1 SMERTRLTGE
11 EFVSALLSEE
21 QVAVVP
27 GSAFGECG
35 TYHVRCSYATGM
47 AELTEAVKRI
57 ERFVKKLDGVASASV
72 NFAAE
77 SLTVDYEKIGVK
89 EIEAAVVKAGY
100 AFADKNA
107 KPKMPHDKVMLIRL
121 ILSLVFAVPLLTISM
136 GHMVGMP
143 LPNAI
148 EPHHSP
154 MGFALVQLALTV
166 PVIAIGW
173 KFFWDGYRNLF
184 RLSPNMD
191 SLIALGSTAALVY
204 GFYAMYKIS
213 AGETEYAMHL
223 YFESCATILTLI
235 TLGKYLEARSK
246 GKTDESVK
254 KLMNLA
260 PKTAFVMRGDKELE
274 VALSQVKVGDIVV
287 SRSGESLAVD
297 GEVIEGSAVVD
308 ESMLTGESVP
318 IEKKVGDKVVG
329 ATINKN
335 GFIKYRSE
343 KVGEDTALSRII
355 KFVEEAQGTKA
366 PIARLA
372 DTISAYFVPAVLALA
387 VIACLGWLIAGES
400 SEFCITILISV
411 LVIACPCALGLAT
424 PTAIMVGTGKGAEN
438 GILIKGGEPLEQ
450 ACKITTVVFD
460 KTGTLTE
467 GKPSVTDIF
476 PHGIV
481 EEELIRLTASGEAAS
496 GHPLS
501 EAIVTCAEEKGI
513 TLSDTA
519 DFTNLDGRGIS
530 VTVDGKK
537 LLVGNIRL
545 MEESSVAVPEDYSQ
559 KAEHCADMGRTPM
572 YAAYDGVFI
581 GVIAAADTIKKGSLE
596 AIAEL
601 QKIGIKTIML
611 TGDNTRTARAVA
623 GELNID
629 SFIAEVLPEEKAE
642 HIKKLQQD
650 GEVVAMAGDG
660 INDAVALTQADVGIA
675 VGQGTDVAIE
685 CADIVLIKDDLRD
698 VSKAIRLSRATIRN
712 IRQNLFWAFGYN
724 TLGIPV
730 AMGILHIFGGP
741 LLNPMI
747 AAAAMSLSSVS
758 VVSNALRLK
767 TVKIS

>member
-1 SMERTRLTGE
+1 MKK
-11 EFVSALLSEE
+11 
-21 QVAVVP
+21 
-27 GSAFGECG
+27 
-35 TYHVRCSYATGM
+35 TYKISGM
-47 AELTEAVKRI
+47 TCAACAARI
-57 ERFVKKLDGVASASV
+57 ERFVKKLDGVSDASV

-77 SLTVDYEKIGVK
+77 SLTVDSEKVGAK
-89 EIEAAVVKAGY
+89 EVEAAVVKAGY

-107 KPKMPHDKVMLIRL
+107 KAKMPHDKVMLIRL
-121 ILSLVFAVPLLTISM
+121 ILSLVFAVPLLTVSM

-143 LPNAI
+143 LPDLI
-148 EPHHSP
+148 EPHHNP
-154 MGFALVQLALTV
+154 MNFALAQLLLTV
-166 PVIAIGW
+166 PVIIIGW
-173 KFFWDGYRNLF
+173 KFFWDGFRNLF

-204 GFYAMYKIS
+204 GFYAMYKIGQ
-213 AGETEYAMHL
+213 GETEYAMHL

-287 SRSGESLAVD
+287 SRSGESIAVD
-297 GEVIEGSAVVD
+297 GEIIEGSAVVD

-329 ATINKN
+329 ATLNKN
-335 GFIKYRSE
+335 GFFKYRSE

-355 KFVEEAQGTKA
+355 KFVEEAQGSKA

-372 DTISAYFVPAVLALA
+372 DVISAYFVPTVLALA
-387 VIACLGWLIAGES
+387 VIASLGWLIAGES
-400 SEFCITILISV
+400 GEFCVTILISV

-438 GILIKGGEPLEQ
+438 GILIKGGQPLEQ

-467 GKPSVTDIF
+467 GKPSLTDIL
-476 PHGIV
+476 PNGI
-481 EEELIRLTASGEAAS
+481 EKDELACLAASGEAAS

-501 EAIVTCAEEKGI
+501 EAVVRYAEERGLA
-513 TLSDTA
+513 LSATENY
-519 DFTNLDGRGIS
+519 TNLEGRGIS
-530 VTVDGKK
+530 ADVDGKK
-537 LLVGNIRL
+537 LLIGNRRL
-545 MEESSVAVPEDYSQ
+545 MDEEKIAVPEEFTER
-559 KAEHCADMGRTPM
+559 AERLADLGKTPM
-572 YAAYDGVFI
+572 YCAADGNFI
-581 GVIAAADTIKKGSLE
+581 GLIAAADTIKKESLE

-601 QKIGIKTIML
+601 HKMGIKTLML
-611 TGDNTRTARAVA
+611 TGDNARTARAVA

-642 HIKKLQQD
+642 HIKKLQQE
-650 GEVVAMAGDG
+650 GEITAMAGDG

-698 VSKAIRLSRATIRN
+698 VCKAIRLSKATIRN
-712 IRQNLFWAFGYN
+712 IKQNLFWAFGYN

-730 AMGILHIFGGP
+730 AMGVLHIFGGP

-767 TVKIS
+767 TVKLNTVK

>member
-1 SMERTRLTGE
+1 MKKTFKIS
-11 EFVSALLSEE
+11 
-21 QVAVVP
+21 
-27 GSAFGECG
+27 
-35 TYHVRCSYATGM
+35 GM
-47 AELTEAVKRI
+47 TCAACAARI
-57 ERFVKKLDGVASASV
+57 ERFVKKLDGVSSASV

-77 SLTVDYEKIGVK
+77 SLTVDFEKLGIK
-89 EIEAAVVKAGY
+89 DIEAAVVKAGY
-100 AFADKNA
+100 AFADKDA

-136 GHMVGMP
+136 GHMIGMP

-148 EPHHSP
+148 EPHHNP
-154 MGFALVQLALTV
+154 MGFAVIQLVLTV
-166 PVIAIGW
+166 PVIIIGW
-173 KFFWDGYRNLF
+173 KFFWDGFRNLV

-204 GFYAMYKIS
+204 GFYAMYKIGQ
-213 AGETEYAMHL
+213 GETDYAMHL

-329 ATINKN
+329 ATLNKN

-400 SEFCITILISV
+400 GEFCITILISV

-467 GKPSVTDIF
+467 GKPSLTDIF
-476 PHGIV
+476 PCDI
-481 EEELIRLTASGEAAS
+481 EENELIRLAASGEAAS

-501 EAIVTCAEEKGI
+501 EAVVSCASVKGI
-513 TLSDTA
+513 ALTDA
-519 DFTNLDGRGIS
+519 EDYKNIDGRGIS
-530 VTVDGKK
+530 ANVDGKK
-537 LLVGNIRL
+537 LLIGNIRL
-545 MEESSVAVPEDYSQ
+545 MEENGITVPEEYVQ
-559 KAEHCADMGRTPM
+559 KAEHCADMGRTSM
-572 YAAYDGVFI
+572 YCAADGVFI
-581 GVIAAADTIKKGSLE
+581 GLIAAADTIKKESLE
-596 AIAEL
+596 AITEL
-601 QKIGIKTIML
+601 HKMGIKTLML

-629 SFIAEVLPEEKAE
+629 SFVAEVLPEEKAE

-650 GEVVAMAGDG
+650 GEITAMAGDG

-698 VSKAIRLSRATIRN
+698 VCKAIRLSKATIRN

-724 TLGIPV
+724 TLGIPI
-730 AMGILHIFGGP
+730 AMGLLHIFGGP

-767 TVKIS
+767 TVKI

>member
-1 SMERTRLTGE
+1 MKKTFKIS
-11 EFVSALLSEE
+11 
-21 QVAVVP
+21 
-27 GSAFGECG
+27 
-35 TYHVRCSYATGM
+35 GM
-47 AELTEAVKRI
+47 TCAACAARI

-77 SLTVDYEKIGVK
+77 SLTVDFEKLGIK
-89 EIEAAVVKAGY
+89 DIEAAVVKAGY

-121 ILSLVFAVPLLTISM
+121 VLSLVFAVPLLTVSM

-143 LPNAI
+143 LLNAI
-148 EPHHSP
+148 EPHHNP
-154 MGFALVQLALTV
+154 MGFAAVQLALTI

-173 KFFWDGYRNLF
+173 KFFWDGFRNLA

-204 GFYAMYKIS
+204 GFYAMYKIGQ
-213 AGETEYAMHL
+213 GETDYAMHL

-329 ATINKN
+329 ATLNKN

-400 SEFCITILISV
+400 GEFCITILISV

-467 GKPSVTDIF
+467 GKPSLTDIF
-476 PHGIV
+476 PYNI
-481 EEELIRLTASGEAAS
+481 EESELIRLAASGEAAS

-501 EAIVTCAEEKGI
+501 EAVVSCASEKGI
-513 TLSDTA
+513 TLTDA
-519 DFTNLDGRGIS
+519 EEFTNLDGRGIS
-530 VTVDGKK
+530 ANVDGKK
-537 LLVGNIRL
+537 LLIGNIRL
-545 MEESSVAVPEDYSQ
+545 MEESGVNVPDEYIQ
-559 KAEHCADMGRTPM
+559 KAEHCADMGRTSM
-572 YAAYDGVFI
+572 YCAADGVFI
-581 GVIAAADTIKKGSLE
+581 GMIAAADTIKKESLE
-596 AIAEL
+596 AINEL
-601 QKIGIKTIML
+601 HKMGIKTLML
-611 TGDNTRTARAVA
+611 TGDNSRTAKAVA

-629 SFIAEVLPEEKAE
+629 SFVAEVLPEEKAE
-642 HIKKLQQD
+642 HIKKLQES
-650 GEVVAMAGDG
+650 GEVTAMAGDG

-698 VSKAIRLSRATIRN
+698 VCKAIRLSKATIRN

-730 AMGILHIFGGP
+730 AMGLLHIFGGP

-767 TVKIS
+767 TVKI

>member
-1 SMERTRLTGE
+1 MYNIGIVYLRKVRTYMKKT
-11 EFVSALLSEE
+11 FKIS
-21 QVAVVP
+21 
-27 GSAFGECG
+27 
-35 TYHVRCSYATGM
+35 GM
-47 AELTEAVKRI
+47 TCAACASRI
-57 ERFVKKLDGVASASV
+57 ERFVKKLDGVTSASV

-77 SLTVDYEKIGVK
+77 SLTVDFEKLGVK
-89 EIEAAVVKAGY
+89 DIEAAVVKAGY

-107 KPKMPHDKVMLIRL
+107 KPQMPHDKVMLMRL

-136 GHMVGMP
+136 GHMIGMP
-143 LPNAI
+143 LSDAI
-148 EPHHSP
+148 EPHHNP
-154 MGFALVQLALTV
+154 MRFAVVQLALTV

-173 KFFWDGYRNLF
+173 KFFWDGFRNLV

-204 GFYAMYKIS
+204 GFYAMYKIGQ
-213 AGETEYAMHL
+213 GETEYAMHL

-329 ATINKN
+329 ATLNKN

-400 SEFCITILISV
+400 GEFCITILISV

-476 PHGIV
+476 PYNI
-481 EEELIRLTASGEAAS
+481 EENELIRLAASGEAAS

-501 EAIVTCAEEKGI
+501 EAIVNCASEKNI
-513 TLSDTA
+513 TLSDA
-519 DFTNLDGRGIS
+519 EDYANIDGRGIS

-537 LLVGNIRL
+537 LLIGNIRL
-545 MEESSVAVPEDYSQ
+545 MEESGVNVPEEYVK
-559 KAEHCADMGRTPM
+559 KAEHCADMGRTSM
-572 YAAYDGVFI
+572 YCAADNSFI
-581 GVIAAADTIKKGSLE
+581 GIIAAADTIKKESLE
-596 AIAEL
+596 AITEL
-601 QKIGIKTIML
+601 HKMGIKTLML
-611 TGDNTRTARAVA
+611 TGDNIRTAKAVA

-629 SFIAEVLPEEKAE
+629 SYVAEVLPEEKAL
-642 HIKKLQQD
+642 HIKKLQEH
-650 GEVVAMAGDG
+650 GEVAAMAGDG

-698 VSKAIRLSRATIRN
+698 VCKAIRLSKATIRN

-730 AMGILHIFGGP
+730 AMGLLHIFGGP

-767 TVKIS
+767 TVKI

>member
-1 SMERTRLTGE
+1 MKK
-11 EFVSALLSEE
+11 
-21 QVAVVP
+21 
-27 GSAFGECG
+27 
-35 TYHVRCSYATGM
+35 TYKISGM
-47 AELTEAVKRI
+47 TCAACAARI
-57 ERFVKKLDGVASASV
+57 ERFVKKLDGVSDASV

-77 SLTVDYEKIGVK
+77 SLTVDSEKVGAK
-89 EIEAAVVKAGY
+89 EVEAAVVKAGY

-107 KPKMPHDKVMLIRL
+107 KAKMPHDKVMLIRL
-121 ILSLVFAVPLLTISM
+121 ILSLVFAVPLLTVSM

-143 LPNAI
+143 LPDII
-148 EPHHSP
+148 EPHHNP
-154 MGFALVQLALTV
+154 MNFALAQLLLTV
-166 PVIAIGW
+166 PVIVIGW
-173 KFFWDGYRNLF
+173 KFFWDGFRNLF

-204 GFYAMYKIS
+204 GFYAMYKIGQ
-213 AGETEYAMHL
+213 GETEYAMHL

-274 VALSQVKVGDIVV
+274 VALSQVKVGDVVV
-287 SRSGESLAVD
+287 SRSGESIAVD
-297 GEVIEGSAVVD
+297 GEIIEGSAVVD

-329 ATINKN
+329 ATLNKN
-335 GFIKYRSE
+335 GFFKYRSE

-355 KFVEEAQGTKA
+355 KFVEEAQGSKA

-372 DTISAYFVPAVLALA
+372 DVISAYFVPTVLALA
-387 VIACLGWLIAGES
+387 VIASLGWLIVGES
-400 SEFCITILISV
+400 GEFCVTILISV

-438 GILIKGGEPLEQ
+438 GILIKGGQPLEQ

-467 GKPSVTDIF
+467 GKPSLTDIL
-476 PHGIV
+476 PNGTDKD
-481 EEELIRLTASGEAAS
+481 ELARLAASAEAAS

-501 EAIVTCAEEKGI
+501 EAVVRYAEERGLA
-513 TLSDTA
+513 LSA
-519 DFTNLDGRGIS
+519 AENYTNLEGRGIS
-530 VTVDGKK
+530 ADVDGKK
-537 LLVGNIRL
+537 LLIGNRRL
-545 MEESSVAVPEDYSQ
+545 MDEEKITVPEEFTER
-559 KAEHCADMGRTPM
+559 AERLADLGKTPM
-572 YAAYDGVFI
+572 YCAADGHFI
-581 GVIAAADTIKKGSLE
+581 GLIAAADTIKKESLE

-601 QKIGIKTIML
+601 HKMGIKTLML
-611 TGDNTRTARAVA
+611 TGDNARTARAVA

-642 HIKKLQQD
+642 HIKKLQQE
-650 GEVVAMAGDG
+650 GEVTAMAGDG

-698 VSKAIRLSRATIRN
+698 VCKAIRLSKATIRN
-712 IRQNLFWAFGYN
+712 IKQNLFWAFGYN

-730 AMGILHIFGGP
+730 AMGVLHIFGGP

-767 TVKIS
+767 TVKLNTVK

>member
-1 SMERTRLTGE
+1 MTC
-11 EFVSALLSEE
+11 A
-21 QVAVVP
+21 AC
-27 GSAFGECG
+27 A
-35 TYHVRCSYATGM
+35 A
-47 AELTEAVKRI
+47 RI
-57 ERFVKKLDGVASASV
+57 ERFVKKLDGVSSASV

-77 SLTVDYEKIGVK
+77 SLTVDFEKLGIK
-89 EIEAAVVKAGY
+89 DIEAAVVKAGY

-121 ILSLVFAVPLLTISM
+121 VLSLIFTVPLLIISM
-136 GHMVGMP
+136 GHMIGMP
-143 LPNAI
+143 LPDAI

-154 MGFALVQLALTV
+154 MGFAAVQLALTV
-166 PVIAIGW
+166 PVIVIGW
-173 KFFWDGYRNLF
+173 KFFWDGFRNLF

-204 GFYAMYKIS
+204 GFYAMYKIGR
-213 AGETEYAMHL
+213 GETEYAMHL

-254 KLMNLA
+254 KLMDLA

-297 GEVIEGSAVVD
+297 GEVVEGSAVVD

-329 ATINKN
+329 ATLNKN

-400 SEFCITILISV
+400 GEFCITILISV

-476 PHGIV
+476 PYGID
-481 EEELIRLTASGEAAS
+481 ENGLIRLAASGEAAS

-501 EAIVTCAEEKGI
+501 EAIVSCASVKGI
-513 TLSDTA
+513 ALTDA
-519 DFTNLDGRGIS
+519 EDFSNLDGRGIS
-530 VTVDGKK
+530 VTVDGKR
-537 LLVGNIRL
+537 LLIGNVRL
-545 MEESSVAVPEDYSQ
+545 MEENGVNVPEEYVQ

-572 YAAYDGVFI
+572 YCSADGTFI
-581 GVIAAADTIKKGSLE
+581 GVIAAADTVKNESLE

-601 QKIGIKTIML
+601 HKMGIKTLML
-611 TGDNTRTARAVA
+611 TGDNARTARAVA

-629 SFIAEVLPEEKAE
+629 SFVAEVLPEEKAE
-642 HIKKLQQD
+642 HIKRLQEK
-650 GEVVAMAGDG
+650 GEIVAMAGDG

-698 VSKAIRLSRATIRN
+698 VCKAIRLSKATIRN

-730 AMGILHIFGGP
+730 AMGLLHIFGGP

-767 TVKIS
+767 TVKI

>member
-1 SMERTRLTGE
+1 MKKTFKIS
-11 EFVSALLSEE
+11 
-21 QVAVVP
+21 
-27 GSAFGECG
+27 
-35 TYHVRCSYATGM
+35 GM
-47 AELTEAVKRI
+47 TCAACASRI
-57 ERFVKKLDGVASASV
+57 ERFVKKLDGVTSASV

-77 SLTVDYEKIGVK
+77 SLTVDFEKLGIK
-89 EIEAAVVKAGY
+89 DIEAAVVKAGY

-143 LPNAI
+143 LPDAI

-154 MGFALVQLALTV
+154 MGFAVVQLVLTV
-166 PVIAIGW
+166 PVIVIGW
-173 KFFWDGYRNLF
+173 KFFWDGFRNLV

-204 GFYAMYKIS
+204 GFYAMYKIGQ
-213 AGETEYAMHL
+213 GETEYAMHL

-260 PKTAFVMRGDKELE
+260 PKTAFVMRGGKELE

-329 ATINKN
+329 ATLNKN

-400 SEFCITILISV
+400 AEFCITILISV

-476 PHGIV
+476 SCNV
-481 EEELIRLTASGEAAS
+481 EENELIRLAASGEAAS

-501 EAIVTCAEEKGI
+501 EAIVNCASEKNI
-513 TLSDTA
+513 TLSDA
-519 DFTNLDGRGIS
+519 EDYTNIDGRGIS

-537 LLVGNIRL
+537 LLIGNMRL
-545 MEESSVAVPEDYSQ
+545 MEENGVNVLEEYVQ
-559 KAEHCADMGRTPM
+559 KAEHCADMGKTSM
-572 YAAYDGVFI
+572 YCAADGVFI
-581 GVIAAADTIKKGSLE
+581 GLIAAADTIKKESLE
-596 AIAEL
+596 AINEL
-601 QKIGIKTIML
+601 HKMGIKTLML
-611 TGDNTRTARAVA
+611 TGDNSRTAKAVA

-629 SFIAEVLPEEKAE
+629 SFVAEVLPEEKAL
-642 HIKKLQQD
+642 HIKKLQEQ
-650 GEVVAMAGDG
+650 GEVTAMAGDG

-698 VSKAIRLSRATIRN
+698 VCKAIRLSKATIRN

-730 AMGILHIFGGP
+730 AMGLLHIFGGP

-767 TVKIS
+767 TVKI

>member
-1 SMERTRLTGE
+1 MKKTFKIS
-11 EFVSALLSEE
+11 
-21 QVAVVP
+21 
-27 GSAFGECG
+27 
-35 TYHVRCSYATGM
+35 GM
-47 AELTEAVKRI
+47 TCAACAARI

-154 MGFALVQLALTV
+154 MGFAVIQLALTV

-204 GFYAMYKIS
+204 GFYAMYKIGQ
-213 AGETEYAMHL
+213 GETEYAMHL

-476 PHGIV
+476 PHGIA

-513 TLSDTA
+513 ALSDTA

-545 MEESSVAVPEDYSQ
+545 MEENSIAVPEEHSQ

-601 QKIGIKTIML
+601 QKMGIKTIML

-650 GEVVAMAGDG
+650 GEVVAMSGDG

-767 TVKIS
+767 TVKIGGEPPRASSTP

>member
-1 SMERTRLTGE
+1 
-11 EFVSALLSEE
+11 
-21 QVAVVP
+21 
-27 GSAFGECG
+27 
-35 TYHVRCSYATGM
+35 
-47 AELTEAVKRI
+47 
-57 ERFVKKLDGVASASV
+57 
-72 NFAAE
+72 
-77 SLTVDYEKIGVK
+77 
-89 EIEAAVVKAGY
+89 
-100 AFADKNA
+100 
-107 KPKMPHDKVMLIRL
+107 
-121 ILSLVFAVPLLTISM
+121 
-136 GHMVGMP
+136 
-143 LPNAI
+143 
-148 EPHHSP
+148 
-154 MGFALVQLALTV
+154 
-166 PVIAIGW
+166 
-173 KFFWDGYRNLF
+173 
-184 RLSPNMD
+184 
-191 SLIALGSTAALVY
+191 
-204 GFYAMYKIS
+204 
-213 AGETEYAMHL
+213 MHL

-287 SRSGESLAVD
+287 SRSGESIAVD
-297 GEVIEGSAVVD
+297 GEIVEGGAVVD

-329 ATINKN
+329 ATLNKN
-335 GFIKYRSE
+335 GYFKYRSE

-355 KFVEEAQGTKA
+355 KFVEEAQGSKA

-372 DTISAYFVPAVLALA
+372 DVISAYFVPAVLALA
-387 VIACLGWLIAGES
+387 VIASLGWLIAGES
-400 SEFCITILISV
+400 GEFCVTILISV

-438 GILIKGGEPLEQ
+438 GILIKGGQPLEQ

-467 GKPSVTDIF
+467 GKPSLTDIL
-476 PHGIV
+476 PSGI
-481 EEELIRLTASGEAAS
+481 EKDELARLAASAEAAS

-501 EAIVTCAEEKGI
+501 EAVVQYAVKNKLELSSAENYTNLEGKGI
-513 TLSDTA
+513 SA
-519 DFTNLDGRGIS
+519 E
-530 VTVDGKK
+530 VDGKK
-537 LLVGNIRL
+537 LLAGNRRL
-545 MEESSVAVPEDYSQ
+545 MDEASVAVPDEFTER
-559 KAEHCADMGRTPM
+559 AERLADLGKTPM
-572 YAAYDGVFI
+572 YCAADGKFI
-581 GVIAAADTIKKGSLE
+581 GLIAAADTIKKESLE

-601 QKIGIKTIML
+601 HRMGIKALML
-611 TGDNTRTARAVA
+611 TGDNARTARAVA

-642 HIKKLQQD
+642 HIKKLQQE
-650 GEVVAMAGDG
+650 GEVTAMAGDG

-698 VSKAIRLSRATIRN
+698 VCKAIRLSKATIRN
-712 IRQNLFWAFGYN
+712 IKQNLFWAFGYN

-730 AMGILHIFGGP
+730 AMGVLHIFGGP

-767 TVKIS
+767 TVKIGETK

>member
-1 SMERTRLTGE
+1 MKKTFKIS
-11 EFVSALLSEE
+11 
-21 QVAVVP
+21 
-27 GSAFGECG
+27 
-35 TYHVRCSYATGM
+35 GM
-47 AELTEAVKRI
+47 TCAACAARI
-57 ERFVKKLDGVASASV
+57 ERFVKKLDGVKEAGV

-77 SLTVDYEKIGVK
+77 SLTVDWEGLSVK
-89 EIEAAVVKAGY
+89 DIEAAVVKAGY

-121 ILSLVFAVPLLTISM
+121 LLSLLFAVPLLVISM

-143 LPNAI
+143 LPDII
-148 EPHHSP
+148 EPHHNP
-154 MGFALVQLALTV
+154 MNFALVQLVLTV
-166 PVIAIGW
+166 PVIIIGW
-173 KFFWDGYRNLF
+173 KFFADGFRNLV

-191 SLIALGSTAALVY
+191 SLIALGATAALVY
-204 GFYAMYKIS
+204 GFYAMYKIGQ
-213 AGETEYAMHL
+213 GETDYAMHL
-223 YFESCATILTLI
+223 YFESCTTILTLI

-254 KLMNLA
+254 KLMDLA

-287 SRSGESLAVD
+287 SRSGESIAVD

-318 IEKKVGDKVVG
+318 VEKKVGDKVTG
-329 ATINKN
+329 ATLNKN

-343 KVGEDTALSRII
+343 RVGEDTALSRII
-355 KFVEEAQGTKA
+355 KFVEEAQGSKA

-372 DTISAYFVPAVLALA
+372 DVISAYFVPAVLALA
-387 VIACLGWLIAGES
+387 VIASLGWLIAGES
-400 SEFCITILISV
+400 GEFCVTILISV

-438 GILIKGGEPLEQ
+438 GILIKGGQPLEQ

-467 GKPSVTDIF
+467 GKPSLTDIF
-476 PHGIV
+476 PHNT
-481 EEELIRLTASGEAAS
+481 EENELIRLAAAAEQAS

-501 EAIVTCAEEKGI
+501 EAVVDCAAKRGI
-513 TLSDTA
+513 PLPDA
-519 DFTNLDGRGIS
+519 EDYTNLDGRGIS
-530 VTVDGKK
+530 AAVEGKR
-537 LLVGNIRL
+537 LLIGNIRL
-545 MEESSVAVPEDYSQ
+545 MNEENISVPQEFTER
-559 KAEHCADMGRTPM
+559 AERIADMGRTPM
-572 YAAYDGVFI
+572 FAAADGTFI
-581 GVIAAADTIKKGSLE
+581 GLFAAADTIKKESLN
-596 AIAEL
+596 AVSEL
-601 QKIGIKTIML
+601 RKMGIKTVML
-611 TGDNTRTARAVA
+611 TGDNSRTAKAVA
-623 GELNID
+623 GELDID
-629 SFIAEVLPEEKAE
+629 SYIAEVLPEEKAE
-642 HIKKLQQD
+642 HIKKLQQE

-698 VSKAIRLSRATIRN
+698 VCKAIKLSKATIRN
-712 IRQNLFWAFGYN
+712 IKQNLFWAFGYN
-724 TLGIPV
+724 SLGIPI
-730 AMGILHIFGGP
+730 AMGVLHIFGGP

-767 TVKIS
+767 QCKID

>member
-1 SMERTRLTGE
+1 MKK
-11 EFVSALLSEE
+11 
-21 QVAVVP
+21 
-27 GSAFGECG
+27 
-35 TYHVRCSYATGM
+35 TYKISGM
-47 AELTEAVKRI
+47 TCAACAARI
-57 ERFVKKLDGVASASV
+57 ERFVKKLDGVSDASV

-77 SLTVDYEKIGVK
+77 SLTVDSEKVSAK
-89 EIEAAVVKAGY
+89 EVEAAVVKAGY

-107 KPKMPHDKVMLIRL
+107 KAKMPHDKVMLIRL
-121 ILSLVFAVPLLTISM
+121 VLSMLFAVPLLTVSM
-136 GHMVGMP
+136 GHMIGMP
-143 LPNAI
+143 LPDLI
-148 EPHHSP
+148 EPHHNP
-154 MGFALVQLALTV
+154 MNFALAQLLLTV
-166 PVIAIGW
+166 PVIVIGW
-173 KFFWDGYRNLF
+173 KFFWDGSRNLF

-204 GFYAMYKIS
+204 GFYAMYKI
-213 AGETEYAMHL
+213 AQGETEYAMHL

-287 SRSGESLAVD
+287 SRSGESIAVD
-297 GEVIEGSAVVD
+297 GEIIEGSAVVD

-329 ATINKN
+329 ATLNKN
-335 GFIKYRSE
+335 GYFKYRSE

-355 KFVEEAQGTKA
+355 KFVEEAQGSPA

-372 DTISAYFVPAVLALA
+372 DVISAYFVPAVLALA
-387 VIACLGWLIAGES
+387 VIASLGWLIAGES
-400 SEFCITILISV
+400 GEFCVTILISV

-438 GILIKGGEPLEQ
+438 GILIKGGQPLEQ

-467 GKPSVTDIF
+467 GKPSLTDIL
-476 PHGIV
+476 PNGADKD
-481 EEELIRLTASGEAAS
+481 ELARLAASAEAAS

-501 EAIVTCAEEKGI
+501 EAVVQYAVKNKLELSSAENYANLEGKGI
-513 TLSDTA
+513 SA
-519 DFTNLDGRGIS
+519 E
-530 VTVDGKK
+530 VDGKK
-537 LLVGNIRL
+537 LLVGNRRL
-545 MEESSVAVPEDYSQ
+545 MDEASVAVPDEFTER
-559 KAEHCADMGRTPM
+559 AERLADLGKTPM
-572 YAAYDGVFI
+572 YCAADGKFI
-581 GVIAAADTIKKGSLE
+581 GLIAAADTIKKESLE

-601 QKIGIKTIML
+601 HRMGIKTLML
-611 TGDNTRTARAVA
+611 TGDNARTARAVA

-642 HIKKLQQD
+642 HIKKLQQE
-650 GEVVAMAGDG
+650 GEVTAMAGDG

-698 VSKAIRLSRATIRN
+698 VCKAIRLSKATIRN
-712 IRQNLFWAFGYN
+712 IKQNLFWAFGYN

-730 AMGILHIFGGP
+730 AMGVLHIFGGP

-767 TVKIS
+767 TVKIGETK

>member
-1 SMERTRLTGE
+1 MKKTFKIS
-11 EFVSALLSEE
+11 
-21 QVAVVP
+21 
-27 GSAFGECG
+27 
-35 TYHVRCSYATGM
+35 GM
-47 AELTEAVKRI
+47 TCAACAARI
-57 ERFVKKLDGVASASV
+57 ERFVKKLDGVSSAGV

-77 SLTVDYEKIGVK
+77 TLTVDFEKIGVK
-89 EIEAAVVKAGY
+89 DIENAVVKAGY

-143 LPNAI
+143 LPAAI
-148 EPHHSP
+148 DPHRSP
-154 MGFALVQLALTV
+154 MGFAAVQLALTV

-173 KFFWDGYRNLF
+173 KFFWDGFRNLV

-204 GFYAMYKIS
+204 GFYAMYKIGQ
-213 AGETEYAMHL
+213 GETDYAMHL

-329 ATINKN
+329 ATLNKN

-372 DTISAYFVPAVLALA
+372 DIISAYFVPTVLALA

-400 SEFCITILISV
+400 GEFCVTILISV

-467 GKPSVTDIF
+467 GKPSVTDVF
-476 PHGIV
+476 PHNF
-481 EEELIRLTASGEAAS
+481 EENELIRLAASGEAAS

-501 EAIVTCAEEKGI
+501 EAVVNCAAERNI
-513 TLSDTA
+513 TLSDA
-519 DFTNLDGRGIS
+519 EDFANLDGRGIS

-537 LLVGNIRL
+537 LLIGNIRL
-545 MEESSVAVPEDYSQ
+545 MEENGVAVPEEYVQ
-559 KAEHCADMGRTPM
+559 KAERCADMGRTPM
-572 YAAYDGVFI
+572 YCAADGVFAGI
-581 GVIAAADTIKKGSLE
+581 IAAADTIKKESLE

-601 QKIGIKTIML
+601 QKMGIKTLML
-611 TGDNTRTARAVA
+611 TGDNKRTAQAVA

-629 SFIAEVLPEEKAE
+629 SFVAEVLPEEKAE
-642 HIKKLQQD
+642 HIKKLQQQ

-698 VSKAIRLSRATIRN
+698 VCKAVRLSKATIRN

-724 TLGIPV
+724 SLGIPV
-730 AMGILHIFGGP
+730 AMGLLHIFGGP

-767 TVKIS
+767 TVKI

>member
-1 SMERTRLTGE
+1 MYNIGIVYLRKVRTSMKKT
-11 EFVSALLSEE
+11 FKIS
-21 QVAVVP
+21 
-27 GSAFGECG
+27 
-35 TYHVRCSYATGM
+35 GM
-47 AELTEAVKRI
+47 TCAACASRI
-57 ERFVKKLDGVASASV
+57 ERFVKKLDGVTSASV

-77 SLTVDYEKIGVK
+77 SLTVDFEKLGIK
-89 EIEAAVVKAGY
+89 DIEAAVVKAGY

-121 ILSLVFAVPLLTISM
+121 ILSLAFAVPLLTISM

-143 LPNAI
+143 LPDAI
-148 EPHHSP
+148 EPHHNP
-154 MGFALVQLALTV
+154 MGFAVVQLALTV

-173 KFFWDGYRNLF
+173 KFFWDGFRNLV

-204 GFYAMYKIS
+204 GFYAMYKIGQ
-213 AGETEYAMHL
+213 GETEYAMHL

-329 ATINKN
+329 ATLNKN

-400 SEFCITILISV
+400 GEFCITILISV

-476 PHGIV
+476 PCNV
-481 EEELIRLTASGEAAS
+481 EENELIRLAASGEAAS

-501 EAIVTCAEEKGI
+501 EAIVNCASVKGI
-513 TLSDTA
+513 TLTEAQDY
-519 DFTNLDGRGIS
+519 TNIDGRGIS

-537 LLVGNIRL
+537 LLIGNMRL
-545 MEESSVAVPEDYSQ
+545 MEENGVNVPEEYVQ
-559 KAEHCADMGRTPM
+559 KAEHCADMGRTSM
-572 YAAYDGVFI
+572 YCAADGVFI
-581 GVIAAADTIKKGSLE
+581 GLIAAADTIKKESLE
-596 AIAEL
+596 AITEL
-601 QKIGIKTIML
+601 HKMGIKTLML
-611 TGDNTRTARAVA
+611 TGDNSRTAKAVA

-629 SFIAEVLPEEKAE
+629 SYVAEVLPEEKAL
-642 HIKKLQQD
+642 HIKKLQES
-650 GEVVAMAGDG
+650 GEIAAMAGDG

-698 VSKAIRLSRATIRN
+698 VCKAIRLSKATIRN

-730 AMGILHIFGGP
+730 AMGLLHIFGGP

-767 TVKIS
+767 TVKI

>member
-1 SMERTRLTGE
+1 MKKTFKIS
-11 EFVSALLSEE
+11 
-21 QVAVVP
+21 
-27 GSAFGECG
+27 
-35 TYHVRCSYATGM
+35 GM
-47 AELTEAVKRI
+47 TCAACASRI
-57 ERFVKKLDGVASASV
+57 ERFVKKLDGVTSASV

-77 SLTVDYEKIGVK
+77 SLTVDFEKLGIK
-89 EIEAAVVKAGY
+89 DIEAAVVKAGY

-107 KPKMPHDKVMLIRL
+107 KPQMPHDKVMFIRL

-136 GHMVGMP
+136 GHMIGMP
-143 LPNAI
+143 LPDAI
-148 EPHHSP
+148 EPHHNP
-154 MGFALVQLALTV
+154 MGFAVVQLALTV
-166 PVIAIGW
+166 PVIVIGW
-173 KFFWDGYRNLF
+173 KFFWDGFRNLV

-204 GFYAMYKIS
+204 GFYAMYKIGQ
-213 AGETEYAMHL
+213 GETEYAMHL

-329 ATINKN
+329 ATLNKN

-343 KVGEDTALSRII
+343 KVGEDTALSHII

-400 SEFCITILISV
+400 GEFCITILISV

-476 PHGIV
+476 PCNV
-481 EEELIRLTASGEAAS
+481 EENELIRLAASGEAAS

-501 EAIVTCAEEKGI
+501 EAIVNCASVKGI
-513 TLSDTA
+513 TLTEAQDY
-519 DFTNLDGRGIS
+519 TNIDGRGIS

-537 LLVGNIRL
+537 LLIGNMRL
-545 MEESSVAVPEDYSQ
+545 MEENGVNVPEEYVQ
-559 KAEHCADMGRTPM
+559 KAEHCADMGRTSM
-572 YAAYDGVFI
+572 YCAADGVFI
-581 GVIAAADTIKKGSLE
+581 GLIAAADTIKKESLE
-596 AIAEL
+596 AITEL
-601 QKIGIKTIML
+601 HKMGIKTLML
-611 TGDNTRTARAVA
+611 TGDNSRTAKAVA

-629 SFIAEVLPEEKAE
+629 SFVAEVLPEEKAE
-642 HIKKLQQD
+642 HIKKLQEQ
-650 GEVVAMAGDG
+650 GEVTAMAGDG

-698 VSKAIRLSRATIRN
+698 VCKAIRLSKATIRN

-730 AMGILHIFGGP
+730 AMGLLHIFGGP

-767 TVKIS
+767 TVKI

>member
-1 SMERTRLTGE
+1 MKK
-11 EFVSALLSEE
+11 
-21 QVAVVP
+21 
-27 GSAFGECG
+27 
-35 TYHVRCSYATGM
+35 TYKISGM
-47 AELTEAVKRI
+47 TCAACAARI
-57 ERFVKKLDGVASASV
+57 ERFVKKLDGVSDASV

-77 SLTVDYEKIGVK
+77 SLTVDSEKVSAK
-89 EIEAAVVKAGY
+89 EVEAAVVKAGY

-107 KPKMPHDKVMLIRL
+107 KAKMPHDKVMLIRL
-121 ILSLVFAVPLLTISM
+121 VLSLLFAVPLLTVSM
-136 GHMVGMP
+136 GHMIGMP
-143 LPNAI
+143 LPDLI
-148 EPHHSP
+148 EPHSNP
-154 MGFALVQLALTV
+154 MNFALTQLLLTV
-166 PVIAIGW
+166 PVIVIGW
-173 KFFWDGYRNLF
+173 KFFWDGFRNLF

-204 GFYAMYKIS
+204 GFYAMYKI
-213 AGETEYAMHL
+213 AHGETEYAMHL

-287 SRSGESLAVD
+287 SRSGESIAVD
-297 GEVIEGSAVVD
+297 GEIVEGGAVVD

-329 ATINKN
+329 ATLNKN
-335 GFIKYRSE
+335 GYFKYRSE

-355 KFVEEAQGTKA
+355 KFVEEAQGSKA

-372 DTISAYFVPAVLALA
+372 DVISAYFVPAVLALA
-387 VIACLGWLIAGES
+387 VIASLGWLIAGES
-400 SEFCITILISV
+400 GEFCVTILISV

-438 GILIKGGEPLEQ
+438 GILIKGGQPLEQ

-467 GKPSVTDIF
+467 GKPSLTDIL
-476 PHGIV
+476 PNGADKD
-481 EEELIRLTASGEAAS
+481 ELARLAASAEAAS

-501 EAIVTCAEEKGI
+501 EAVVQYAVKNKLELSSAENYANLEGKGI
-513 TLSDTA
+513 SA
-519 DFTNLDGRGIS
+519 E
-530 VTVDGKK
+530 VDGKK
-537 LLVGNIRL
+537 LLVGNRRL
-545 MEESSVAVPEDYSQ
+545 MDEASVAVPDEFTER
-559 KAEHCADMGRTPM
+559 AERLADLGKTPM
-572 YAAYDGVFI
+572 YCAADGKFI
-581 GVIAAADTIKKGSLE
+581 GLIAAADTIKKESLE

-601 QKIGIKTIML
+601 HRMGIKALML
-611 TGDNTRTARAVA
+611 TGDNARTARAVA

-642 HIKKLQQD
+642 HIKKLQQE
-650 GEVVAMAGDG
+650 GEVTAMAGDG

-698 VSKAIRLSRATIRN
+698 VCKAIRLSKATIRN
-712 IRQNLFWAFGYN
+712 IKQNLFWAFGYN

-730 AMGILHIFGGP
+730 AMGVLHIFGGP

-767 TVKIS
+767 TVKIGETK

>member
-1 SMERTRLTGE
+1 MKRKLSMKK
-11 EFVSALLSEE
+11 
-21 QVAVVP
+21 
-27 GSAFGECG
+27 
-35 TYHVRCSYATGM
+35 TYKISGM
-47 AELTEAVKRI
+47 TCAACAARI
-57 ERFVKKLDGVASASV
+57 ERFVKKLDGVSDASV

-77 SLTVDYEKIGVK
+77 SLTVDSEKVSAK
-89 EIEAAVVKAGY
+89 DVETAVVKAGY

-107 KPKMPHDKVMLIRL
+107 KAKMPHDKVMLLRL
-121 ILSLVFAVPLLTISM
+121 ILSLVFAVPLLTVSM
-136 GHMVGMP
+136 GHMIGMP
-143 LPNAI
+143 LPGII
-148 EPHHSP
+148 EPHSNP
-154 MGFALVQLALTV
+154 MNFALAQLLLTV
-166 PVIAIGW
+166 PVIVIGW
-173 KFFWDGYRNLF
+173 KFFWDGFRNLF

-204 GFYAMYKIS
+204 GFYAMYKIGQ
-213 AGETEYAMHL
+213 GETEYAMHL

-287 SRSGESLAVD
+287 SRSGESIAVD
-297 GEVIEGSAVVD
+297 GEIIEGSAVVD

-318 IEKKVGDKVVG
+318 IEKKVGDKVIG
-329 ATINKN
+329 ATLNKN
-335 GFIKYRSE
+335 GYFKYRSE
-343 KVGEDTALSRII
+343 KVGDDTALSRII
-355 KFVEEAQGTKA
+355 KFVEEAQGSKA

-372 DTISAYFVPAVLALA
+372 DVISAYFVPAVLALA
-387 VIACLGWLIAGES
+387 IIASLGWLIAGES
-400 SEFCITILISV
+400 GEFCVTILISV

-438 GILIKGGEPLEQ
+438 GILIKGGQPLEQ

-467 GKPSVTDIF
+467 GKPSLTDIL
-476 PHGIV
+476 PSGI
-481 EEELIRLTASGEAAS
+481 EKDELARLAASAEAAS

-501 EAIVTCAEEKGI
+501 EAVVQYAVKNKLELSSAENYTNLEGKGI
-513 TLSDTA
+513 SA
-519 DFTNLDGRGIS
+519 EI
-530 VTVDGKK
+530 DGKK
-537 LLVGNIRL
+537 LLVGNRRL
-545 MEESSVAVPEDYSQ
+545 MDEADIAVPDEFTER
-559 KAEHCADMGRTPM
+559 AERLADLGKTPM
-572 YAAYDGVFI
+572 YCAADGQFI
-581 GVIAAADTIKKGSLE
+581 GLIAAADTIKKESLE

-601 QKIGIKTIML
+601 HRMGIKTLML

-629 SFIAEVLPEEKAE
+629 SFIAEVLPKEKAE

-650 GEVVAMAGDG
+650 GEVTAMAGDG

-698 VSKAIRLSRATIRN
+698 VCKAIRLSKATIRN
-712 IRQNLFWAFGYN
+712 IKQNLFWAFGYN

-730 AMGILHIFGGP
+730 AMGVLHILGGP

-767 TVKIS
+767 TVKIGEKA

>member
-1 SMERTRLTGE
+1 MKKTFKIS
-11 EFVSALLSEE
+11 
-21 QVAVVP
+21 
-27 GSAFGECG
+27 
-35 TYHVRCSYATGM
+35 GM
-47 AELTEAVKRI
+47 TCAACASRI
-57 ERFVKKLDGVASASV
+57 ERFVKKLDGVTSASV

-77 SLTVDYEKIGVK
+77 SLTVDFEKLGIK
-89 EIEAAVVKAGY
+89 DIEAAVVKAGY

-143 LPNAI
+143 LPDAI

-154 MGFALVQLALTV
+154 MGFAVVQLALTV
-166 PVIAIGW
+166 PVIVIGW
-173 KFFWDGYRNLF
+173 KFFWDGFRNLV

-204 GFYAMYKIS
+204 GFYAMYKIGQ
-213 AGETEYAMHL
+213 GETEYAMHL

-260 PKTAFVMRGDKELE
+260 PKTAFVMRGEKELE

-329 ATINKN
+329 ATLNKN

-400 SEFCITILISV
+400 AEFCITILISV

-476 PHGIV
+476 SCNV
-481 EEELIRLTASGEAAS
+481 EENELIRLAASGEAAS

-501 EAIVTCAEEKGI
+501 EAIVNCASEKNI
-513 TLSDTA
+513 TLSDA
-519 DFTNLDGRGIS
+519 EDYANIDGRGIS

-537 LLVGNIRL
+537 LLIGNMRL
-545 MEESSVAVPEDYSQ
+545 MEENGVNVLEEYVQ
-559 KAEHCADMGRTPM
+559 KAEHCADMGKTSM
-572 YAAYDGVFI
+572 YCAADGVFI
-581 GVIAAADTIKKGSLE
+581 GLIAAADTIKKESLE
-596 AIAEL
+596 AINEL
-601 QKIGIKTIML
+601 HKMGIKTLML
-611 TGDNTRTARAVA
+611 TGDNSRTAKAVA

-629 SFIAEVLPEEKAE
+629 SFVAEVLPEEKAL
-642 HIKKLQQD
+642 HIKKLQEQ
-650 GEVVAMAGDG
+650 GEVTAMAGDG

-698 VSKAIRLSRATIRN
+698 VCKAIRLSKATIRN

-730 AMGILHIFGGP
+730 AMGLLHIFGGP

-767 TVKIS
+767 TVKI

>member
-1 SMERTRLTGE
+1 MKK
-11 EFVSALLSEE
+11 
-21 QVAVVP
+21 
-27 GSAFGECG
+27 
-35 TYHVRCSYATGM
+35 TYKISGM
-47 AELTEAVKRI
+47 TCAACAARI
-57 ERFVKKLDGVASASV
+57 ERFVKKLDGVSDASV

-77 SLTVDYEKIGVK
+77 SLTVDSEKVGAKKV
-89 EIEAAVVKAGY
+89 EAAVVKAGY

-107 KPKMPHDKVMLIRL
+107 KAKMPHDKVMLIRL
-121 ILSLVFAVPLLTISM
+121 ILSLVFAVPLLTVSM

-143 LPNAI
+143 LPDII
-148 EPHHSP
+148 EPHHNP
-154 MGFALVQLALTV
+154 MNFALAQLLLTI
-166 PVIAIGW
+166 PVIVIGW
-173 KFFWDGYRNLF
+173 KFFWDGFRNLF

-204 GFYAMYKIS
+204 GFYAMYKIGQ
-213 AGETEYAMHL
+213 GETDYAMHL

-287 SRSGESLAVD
+287 SRSGESIAVD
-297 GEVIEGSAVVD
+297 GEIIEGSAVVD

-329 ATINKN
+329 ATLNKN
-335 GFIKYRSE
+335 GFFKYRSE

-355 KFVEEAQGTKA
+355 KFVEEAQGSKA

-372 DTISAYFVPAVLALA
+372 DVISAYFVPTVLALA
-387 VIACLGWLIAGES
+387 VIASLGWLIAGES
-400 SEFCITILISV
+400 GEFCVTILISV

-438 GILIKGGEPLEQ
+438 GILIKGGQPLEQ

-467 GKPSVTDIF
+467 GKPSLTDIL
-476 PHGIV
+476 PNGI
-481 EEELIRLTASGEAAS
+481 EKDELARLAASGEAAS

-501 EAIVTCAEEKGI
+501 EAVVRYAEERGLA
-513 TLSDTA
+513 LSA
-519 DFTNLDGRGIS
+519 AENYTNLEGRGIS
-530 VTVDGKK
+530 ADVDGKK
-537 LLVGNIRL
+537 LLIGNRRL
-545 MEESSVAVPEDYSQ
+545 MDEEKITVPEEFTER
-559 KAEHCADMGRTPM
+559 AERLADLGKTPM
-572 YAAYDGVFI
+572 YCAADGNFI
-581 GVIAAADTIKKGSLE
+581 GLIAAADTIKKESLE

-601 QKIGIKTIML
+601 HKMGIKTLML
-611 TGDNTRTARAVA
+611 TGDNARTARAVA

-642 HIKKLQQD
+642 HIKKLQQE
-650 GEVVAMAGDG
+650 GEVTAMAGDG

-698 VSKAIRLSRATIRN
+698 VCKAIRLSKATIRN
-712 IRQNLFWAFGYN
+712 IKQNLFWAFGYN

-730 AMGILHIFGGP
+730 AMGVLHIFGGP

-767 TVKIS
+767 TVKLNTVK

>member
-1 SMERTRLTGE
+1 MKKTFKIS
-11 EFVSALLSEE
+11 
-21 QVAVVP
+21 
-27 GSAFGECG
+27 
-35 TYHVRCSYATGM
+35 GM
-47 AELTEAVKRI
+47 TCAACASRI
-57 ERFVKKLDGVASASV
+57 ERFVKKLDGVTSASV

-77 SLTVDYEKIGVK
+77 SLTVDFEKLGIK
-89 EIEAAVVKAGY
+89 DIEAAVVKAGY

-107 KPKMPHDKVMLIRL
+107 NPKMPHDKVMLIRL
-121 ILSLVFAVPLLTISM
+121 ILSLIFAVPLLTISM

-143 LPNAI
+143 LPDAI
-148 EPHHSP
+148 EPHHNP
-154 MGFALVQLALTV
+154 MGFAVVQLVLTV
-166 PVIAIGW
+166 PVIVIGW
-173 KFFWDGYRNLF
+173 KFFWDGFRNLV

-204 GFYAMYKIS
+204 GFYAMYKIGQ
-213 AGETEYAMHL
+213 GEKDYAMHL

-260 PKTAFVMRGDKELE
+260 PKTAFVMRGEKELE

-329 ATINKN
+329 ATLNKN

-372 DTISAYFVPAVLALA
+372 DTISAYFVPTVLALA
-387 VIACLGWLIAGES
+387 VIACFGWLIAGES
-400 SEFCITILISV
+400 GEFCITILISV

-467 GKPSVTDIF
+467 GKPSLTDIF
-476 PHGIV
+476 PYNT
-481 EEELIRLTASGEAAS
+481 EENELIRFAASGEAAS

-501 EAIVTCAEEKGI
+501 EAVVNYASVKGI
-513 TLSDTA
+513 N
-519 DFTNLDGRGIS
+519 FTDAEDYKNIDGRGIS
-530 VTVDGKK
+530 ASVDGKK
-537 LLVGNIRL
+537 LLIGNIRL
-545 MEESSVAVPEDYSQ
+545 MAENGVNVPEEYVQ
-559 KAEHCADMGRTPM
+559 KAEHCADMGRTSM
-572 YAAYDGVFI
+572 YCSADGVFI
-581 GVIAAADTIKKGSLE
+581 GLIAAADTIKKESRE
-596 AIAEL
+596 AITEL
-601 QKIGIKTIML
+601 HRMGIKTLML
-611 TGDNTRTARAVA
+611 TGDNSRTARAVA

-629 SFIAEVLPEEKAE
+629 SFVAEVLPEEKAE
-642 HIKKLQQD
+642 HIKKLQEN
-650 GEVVAMAGDG
+650 GEVTAMAGDG

-698 VSKAIRLSRATIRN
+698 VCKAIRLSKATIRN

-730 AMGILHIFGGP
+730 AMGLLHIFGGP

-767 TVKIS
+767 TVKI

>member
-1 SMERTRLTGE
+1 MKKTFKIS
-11 EFVSALLSEE
+11 
-21 QVAVVP
+21 
-27 GSAFGECG
+27 
-35 TYHVRCSYATGM
+35 GM
-47 AELTEAVKRI
+47 TCAACAARI
-57 ERFVKKLDGVASASV
+57 ERFVKKLDGVTSASV

-77 SLTVDYEKIGVK
+77 SLTVDFEKLGIK
-89 EIEAAVVKAGY
+89 DIEAAVVKAGY

-121 ILSLVFAVPLLTISM
+121 VLSLVFAVPLLTVSM

-143 LPNAI
+143 LPDAI
-148 EPHHSP
+148 EPHHNP
-154 MGFALVQLALTV
+154 MGFAAVQLALTI

-173 KFFWDGYRNLF
+173 KFFWDGFRNLA

-204 GFYAMYKIS
+204 GFYAMYKIGQ
-213 AGETEYAMHL
+213 GETDYAMHL

-329 ATINKN
+329 ATLNKN

-400 SEFCITILISV
+400 GEFCITILISV

-467 GKPSVTDIF
+467 GKPSLTDIF
-476 PHGIV
+476 PYNI
-481 EEELIRLTASGEAAS
+481 EESELIRLAASGEAAS

-501 EAIVTCAEEKGI
+501 EAVVSCASEKGI
-513 TLSDTA
+513 TLTDA
-519 DFTNLDGRGIS
+519 EEFTNLDGRGIS
-530 VTVDGKK
+530 ANVDGKK
-537 LLVGNIRL
+537 LLIGNIRL
-545 MEESSVAVPEDYSQ
+545 MEESGVNVPDEYIQ
-559 KAEHCADMGRTPM
+559 KAEHCADMGRTSM
-572 YAAYDGVFI
+572 YCAADGVFI
-581 GVIAAADTIKKGSLE
+581 GMIAAADTIKKESLE
-596 AIAEL
+596 AINEL
-601 QKIGIKTIML
+601 HKMGIKTLML
-611 TGDNTRTARAVA
+611 TGDNSRTAKAVA

-629 SFIAEVLPEEKAE
+629 SFVAEVLPEEKAE
-642 HIKKLQQD
+642 HIKKLQES
-650 GEVVAMAGDG
+650 GEVTAMAGDG

-698 VSKAIRLSRATIRN
+698 VCKAIRLSKATIRN

-730 AMGILHIFGGP
+730 AMGLLHIFGGP

-767 TVKIS
+767 TVKI

>member
-1 SMERTRLTGE
+1 MKK
-11 EFVSALLSEE
+11 
-21 QVAVVP
+21 
-27 GSAFGECG
+27 
-35 TYHVRCSYATGM
+35 TYKISGM
-47 AELTEAVKRI
+47 TCAACAARI
-57 ERFVKKLDGVASASV
+57 ERFVKKLDGVSDASV

-77 SLTVDYEKIGVK
+77 SLTVDSEKVSAK
-89 EIEAAVVKAGY
+89 EVEAAVVKAGY

-107 KPKMPHDKVMLIRL
+107 KAKMPHDKVMLIRL
-121 ILSLVFAVPLLTISM
+121 VLSLLFAVPLLTVSM
-136 GHMVGMP
+136 GHMIGMP
-143 LPNAI
+143 LPDLI
-148 EPHHSP
+148 EPHHNP
-154 MGFALVQLALTV
+154 MNFALAQLLLTV
-166 PVIAIGW
+166 PVIVIGW
-173 KFFWDGYRNLF
+173 KFFWDGFRNLF

-204 GFYAMYKIS
+204 GFYAMYKI
-213 AGETEYAMHL
+213 AQGETEYAMHL

-287 SRSGESLAVD
+287 SRSGESIAVD
-297 GEVIEGSAVVD
+297 GEIVEGGAVVD

-329 ATINKN
+329 ATLNKN
-335 GFIKYRSE
+335 GYFKYRSE

-355 KFVEEAQGTKA
+355 KFVEEAQGSKA

-372 DTISAYFVPAVLALA
+372 DVISAYFVPAVLALA
-387 VIACLGWLIAGES
+387 VIASLGWLIAGES
-400 SEFCITILISV
+400 GEFCVTILISV

-438 GILIKGGEPLEQ
+438 GILIKGGQPLEQ

-467 GKPSVTDIF
+467 GKPSLTDIL
-476 PHGIV
+476 PSGI
-481 EEELIRLTASGEAAS
+481 EKDELARLAASAEAAS

-501 EAIVTCAEEKGI
+501 EAVVQYAVKNKLELSSAENYANLEGKGI
-513 TLSDTA
+513 SA
-519 DFTNLDGRGIS
+519 E
-530 VTVDGKK
+530 VDGKK
-537 LLVGNIRL
+537 LLVGNRRL
-545 MEESSVAVPEDYSQ
+545 MDEASVAVPDEFTER
-559 KAEHCADMGRTPM
+559 AERLADLGKTPM
-572 YAAYDGVFI
+572 YCAADGKFI
-581 GVIAAADTIKKGSLE
+581 GLIAAADTIKKESLE

-601 QKIGIKTIML
+601 HRMGIKTLML
-611 TGDNTRTARAVA
+611 TGDNARTARAVA

-642 HIKKLQQD
+642 HIKKLQQE
-650 GEVVAMAGDG
+650 GEVTAMAGDG

-698 VSKAIRLSRATIRN
+698 VCKAIRLSKATIRN
-712 IRQNLFWAFGYN
+712 IKQNLFWAFGYN

-730 AMGILHIFGGP
+730 AMGVLHIFGGP

-767 TVKIS
+767 TVKIGETK

>member
-1 SMERTRLTGE
+1 MKKTFKIS
-11 EFVSALLSEE
+11 
-21 QVAVVP
+21 
-27 GSAFGECG
+27 
-35 TYHVRCSYATGM
+35 GM
-47 AELTEAVKRI
+47 TCAACASRI
-57 ERFVKKLDGVASASV
+57 ERFVKKLDGVTSASV

-77 SLTVDYEKIGVK
+77 SLTVDFEKLGIK
-89 EIEAAVVKAGY
+89 DIEAAVVKAGY

-143 LPNAI
+143 LPDAI

-154 MGFALVQLALTV
+154 MGFAVVQLALTV
-166 PVIAIGW
+166 PVIVIGW
-173 KFFWDGYRNLF
+173 KFFWDGFRNLV

-204 GFYAMYKIS
+204 GFYAMYKIGQ
-213 AGETEYAMHL
+213 GETEYAMHL

-260 PKTAFVMRGDKELE
+260 PKTAFVMRGGKELE

-329 ATINKN
+329 ATLNKN

-400 SEFCITILISV
+400 AEFCITILISV

-476 PHGIV
+476 PCNV
-481 EEELIRLTASGEAAS
+481 EENELIRLAASGEAAS

-501 EAIVTCAEEKGI
+501 EAIVNCASKKNI
-513 TLSDTA
+513 TLSDA
-519 DFTNLDGRGIS
+519 EDYTNIDGRGIS
-530 VTVDGKK
+530 VIVDGKK
-537 LLVGNIRL
+537 LLIGNMRL
-545 MEESSVAVPEDYSQ
+545 MEENGVNVLEEYVQ
-559 KAEHCADMGRTPM
+559 KAEHCADMGKTSM
-572 YAAYDGVFI
+572 YCAADGVFI
-581 GVIAAADTIKKGSLE
+581 GLIAAADTIKKESLE
-596 AIAEL
+596 AINEL
-601 QKIGIKTIML
+601 HKMGIKILML
-611 TGDNTRTARAVA
+611 TGDNSRTAKAVA

-629 SFIAEVLPEEKAE
+629 SFVAEVLPEEKAL
-642 HIKKLQQD
+642 HIKKLQEQ
-650 GEVVAMAGDG
+650 GEVTAMAGDG

-698 VSKAIRLSRATIRN
+698 VCKAIRLSKATIRN

-730 AMGILHIFGGP
+730 AMGLLHIFGGP

-767 TVKIS
+767 TVKI

>member
-1 SMERTRLTGE
+1 MKKTFKIS
-11 EFVSALLSEE
+11 
-21 QVAVVP
+21 
-27 GSAFGECG
+27 
-35 TYHVRCSYATGM
+35 GM
-47 AELTEAVKRI
+47 TCAACAARI

-154 MGFALVQLALTV
+154 MGFAVIQLALTV

-173 KFFWDGYRNLF
+173 KFFWDGYRNLL

-297 GEVIEGSAVVD
+297 GEVVEGSAVVD

-476 PHGIV
+476 PHGIA

-513 TLSDTA
+513 ALSDTA

-601 QKIGIKTIML
+601 QKIGIKTVML
-611 TGDNTRTARAVA
+611 TGDNARTARAVA

-698 VSKAIRLSRATIRN
+698 VSKAIRLSKATIRN

-767 TVKIS
+767 TVKIG

>member
-1 SMERTRLTGE
+1 MKKTFKIS
-11 EFVSALLSEE
+11 
-21 QVAVVP
+21 
-27 GSAFGECG
+27 
-35 TYHVRCSYATGM
+35 GM
-47 AELTEAVKRI
+47 TCAACASRI
-57 ERFVKKLDGVASASV
+57 ERFVKKLDGVTSASV

-77 SLTVDYEKIGVK
+77 SLTVDFEKLGIK
-89 EIEAAVVKAGY
+89 DIEAAVVKAGY

-143 LPNAI
+143 LPDAI

-154 MGFALVQLALTV
+154 MGFAVVQLALTV
-166 PVIAIGW
+166 PVIVIGW
-173 KFFWDGYRNLF
+173 KFFWDGFRNLV

-204 GFYAMYKIS
+204 GFYAMYKIGQ
-213 AGETEYAMHL
+213 GETEYAMHL

-260 PKTAFVMRGDKELE
+260 PKTAFVMRGGKELE

-329 ATINKN
+329 ATLNKN

-400 SEFCITILISV
+400 AEFCITILISV

-476 PHGIV
+476 PCNV
-481 EEELIRLTASGEAAS
+481 EENELIRLAASGEAAS

-501 EAIVTCAEEKGI
+501 EAIVNCASEKNI
-513 TLSDTA
+513 TLSDA
-519 DFTNLDGRGIS
+519 EDYTNIDGRGIS
-530 VTVDGKK
+530 VIVDGKK
-537 LLVGNIRL
+537 LLIGNMRL
-545 MEESSVAVPEDYSQ
+545 MEENGVNVFEKYVQ
-559 KAEHCADMGRTPM
+559 KAEHCADMGKTSM
-572 YAAYDGVFI
+572 YCAADGVFI
-581 GVIAAADTIKKGSLE
+581 GLIAAADTIKKESLE
-596 AIAEL
+596 AINEL
-601 QKIGIKTIML
+601 HKMGIKTLML
-611 TGDNTRTARAVA
+611 TGDNSRTAKAVA

-629 SFIAEVLPEEKAE
+629 SFVAEVLPEEKAL
-642 HIKKLQQD
+642 HIKKLQEQ
-650 GEVVAMAGDG
+650 GEVTVMAGDG

-698 VSKAIRLSRATIRN
+698 VCKAIRLSKATIRN

-730 AMGILHIFGGP
+730 AMGLLHIFGGP

-767 TVKIS
+767 TVKI

>member
-1 SMERTRLTGE
+1 
-11 EFVSALLSEE
+11 
-21 QVAVVP
+21 
-27 GSAFGECG
+27 
-35 TYHVRCSYATGM
+35 
-47 AELTEAVKRI
+47 
-57 ERFVKKLDGVASASV
+57 
-72 NFAAE
+72 
-77 SLTVDYEKIGVK
+77 
-89 EIEAAVVKAGY
+89 
-100 AFADKNA
+100 
-107 KPKMPHDKVMLIRL
+107 
-121 ILSLVFAVPLLTISM
+121 LLTISM

-154 MGFALVQLALTV
+154 MGFAVIQLALTV

-173 KFFWDGYRNLF
+173 KFFWDGYRNLI

-204 GFYAMYKIS
+204 GFYAMYKIGQ
-213 AGETEYAMHL
+213 GETEYAMHL

-476 PHGIV
+476 PHGIS

-501 EAIVTCAEEKGI
+501 DAIETCAEETGI
-513 TLSDTA
+513 ALSDTA
-519 DFTNLDGRGIS
+519 DVTNL
-530 VTVDGKK
+530 
-537 LLVGNIRL
+537 
-545 MEESSVAVPEDYSQ
+545 Y
-559 KAEHCADMGRTPM
+559 
-572 YAAYDGVFI
+572 
-581 GVIAAADTIKKGSLE
+581 
-596 AIAEL
+596 
-601 QKIGIKTIML
+601 
-611 TGDNTRTARAVA
+611 
-623 GELNID
+623 
-629 SFIAEVLPEEKAE
+629 
-642 HIKKLQQD
+642 
-650 GEVVAMAGDG
+650 
-660 INDAVALTQADVGIA
+660 
-675 VGQGTDVAIE
+675 
-685 CADIVLIKDDLRD
+685 
-698 VSKAIRLSRATIRN
+698 
-712 IRQNLFWAFGYN
+712 
-724 TLGIPV
+724 
-730 AMGILHIFGGP
+730 
-741 LLNPMI
+741 
-747 AAAAMSLSSVS
+747 
-758 VVSNALRLK
+758 
-767 TVKIS
+767 

>member
-1 SMERTRLTGE
+1 MKK
-11 EFVSALLSEE
+11 
-21 QVAVVP
+21 
-27 GSAFGECG
+27 
-35 TYHVRCSYATGM
+35 TYKISGM
-47 AELTEAVKRI
+47 TCAACAARI
-57 ERFVKKLDGVASASV
+57 ERFVKKLDGVSDASV

-77 SLTVDYEKIGVK
+77 SLTVDSEKVSAK
-89 EIEAAVVKAGY
+89 EVEAAVVKAGY

-107 KPKMPHDKVMLIRL
+107 KAKMPHDKVMLIRL
-121 ILSLVFAVPLLTISM
+121 VLSLLFAVPLLTVSM
-136 GHMVGMP
+136 GHMIGMP
-143 LPNAI
+143 LPDLI
-148 EPHHSP
+148 EPHSNP
-154 MGFALVQLALTV
+154 MNFALTQLLLTV
-166 PVIAIGW
+166 PVIVIGW
-173 KFFWDGYRNLF
+173 KFFWDGFRNLF

-204 GFYAMYKIS
+204 GFYAMYKI
-213 AGETEYAMHL
+213 AQGETEYAMHL

-287 SRSGESLAVD
+287 SRSGESIAVD
-297 GEVIEGSAVVD
+297 GEIVEGSAVVD

-329 ATINKN
+329 ATLNKN
-335 GFIKYRSE
+335 GYFKYRSE

-355 KFVEEAQGTKA
+355 KFVEEAQGSKA

-372 DTISAYFVPAVLALA
+372 DVISAYFVPAVLALA
-387 VIACLGWLIAGES
+387 VIASLGWLIAGES
-400 SEFCITILISV
+400 GEFCVTILISV

-438 GILIKGGEPLEQ
+438 GILIKGGQPLEQ

-467 GKPSVTDIF
+467 GKPSLTDIL
-476 PHGIV
+476 PSGI
-481 EEELIRLTASGEAAS
+481 EKDELARLAASAEAAS

-501 EAIVTCAEEKGI
+501 EAVVQYAVKNKLELSSAENYTNLEGKGI
-513 TLSDTA
+513 SA
-519 DFTNLDGRGIS
+519 E
-530 VTVDGKK
+530 VDGKK
-537 LLVGNIRL
+537 LLVGNRRL
-545 MEESSVAVPEDYSQ
+545 MDEASVAVPDEFTER
-559 KAEHCADMGRTPM
+559 AERLADLGKTPM
-572 YAAYDGVFI
+572 YCAADGKFI
-581 GVIAAADTIKKGSLE
+581 GLIAAADTIKKESLE

-601 QKIGIKTIML
+601 HRMGIKALML
-611 TGDNTRTARAVA
+611 TGDNARTARAVA

-642 HIKKLQQD
+642 HIKKLQQE
-650 GEVVAMAGDG
+650 GEVTAMAGDG

-698 VSKAIRLSRATIRN
+698 VCKAIRLSKATIRN
-712 IRQNLFWAFGYN
+712 IKQNLFWAFGYN

-730 AMGILHIFGGP
+730 AMGVLHIFGGP

-767 TVKIS
+767 TVKIGETK

>member
-1 SMERTRLTGE
+1 MKKTFKIS
-11 EFVSALLSEE
+11 
-21 QVAVVP
+21 
-27 GSAFGECG
+27 
-35 TYHVRCSYATGM
+35 GM
-47 AELTEAVKRI
+47 TCAACAARI
-57 ERFVKKLDGVASASV
+57 ERFVKKIDGVSVASV

-77 SLTVDYEKIGVK
+77 SLTVDYEKISVK
-89 EIEAAVVKAGY
+89 DIEAAVVKAGY

-121 ILSLVFAVPLLTISM
+121 ILSLLFTVPLLTVSM
-136 GHMVGMP
+136 GHMIGMP
-143 LPNAI
+143 LPHAI
-148 EPHHSP
+148 EPHNNP
-154 MGFALVQLALTV
+154 MGFAAVQLALTV
-166 PVIAIGW
+166 PVIIIGW
-173 KFFWDGYRNLF
+173 KFFWDGYRNLV

-213 AGETEYAMHL
+213 RGEVAQDGESYAMHL

-387 VIACLGWLIAGES
+387 VIACFGWLIAGES
-400 SEFCITILISV
+400 GEFCITILISV

-450 ACKITTVVFD
+450 ACKITAVVFD

-476 PHGIV
+476 PCAIS

-501 EAIVTCAEEKGI
+501 EAIVSCAEEKGI
-513 TLSDTA
+513 ALSDTE

-530 VTVDGKK
+530 VTVDGKR

-545 MEESSVAVPEDYSQ
+545 MEENSVNVPEEYTQ

-572 YAAYDGVFI
+572 YAACDGVFI
-581 GVIAAADTIKKGSLE
+581 GIIAAADTIKKESLE

-601 QKIGIKTIML
+601 HKMGIKTLML
-611 TGDNTRTARAVA
+611 TGDNSRTAKAVA

-642 HIKKLQQD
+642 HIKKLQQQ
-650 GEVVAMAGDG
+650 GEITAMAGDG

-698 VSKAIRLSRATIRN
+698 VSKAIRLSKATIRN

-724 TLGIPV
+724 TLGIPI

-767 TVKIS
+767 TVKI

>member
-1 SMERTRLTGE
+1 MKKTFKIS
-11 EFVSALLSEE
+11 
-21 QVAVVP
+21 
-27 GSAFGECG
+27 
-35 TYHVRCSYATGM
+35 GM
-47 AELTEAVKRI
+47 TCAACAARI
-57 ERFVKKLDGVASASV
+57 ERFVKKLDGVSDASV

-100 AFADKNA
+100 AFADKNV
-107 KPKMPHDKVMLIRL
+107 KPKMPHDRVMLIRL
-121 ILSLVFAVPLLTISM
+121 ILSLLFTVPLLTVSM
-136 GHMVGMP
+136 GHMIGMP
-143 LPNAI
+143 LPAAI
-148 EPHHSP
+148 EPHHNP
-154 MGFALVQLALTV
+154 MGFAAVQLALTV
-166 PVIAIGW
+166 PVIIIGW
-173 KFFWDGYRNLF
+173 KFFWDGYRNLA

-213 AGETEYAMHL
+213 RGETAQDGESYAMHL

-335 GFIKYRSE
+335 GFLKYRSE

-387 VIACLGWLIAGES
+387 LIACLGWLIAGES
-400 SEFCITILISV
+400 GEFCITILISV

-450 ACKITTVVFD
+450 ACKITEVVFD

-476 PHGIV
+476 PCGIT
-481 EEELIRLTASGEAAS
+481 EEELVRLAATGEAAS

-501 EAIVTCAEEKGI
+501 EAIVSCAEERGI
-513 TLSDTA
+513 ALSA
-519 DFTNLDGRGIS
+519 AEDFTNLDGRGIS
-530 VTVDGKK
+530 FTVDSKR

-545 MEESSVAVPEDYSQ
+545 MEENSISVPEDYTQ

-572 YAAYDGVFI
+572 YAACDGVFVGI
-581 GVIAAADTIKKGSLE
+581 IAAADTIKKESRE

-601 QKIGIKTIML
+601 HKMGIKTLML
-611 TGDNTRTARAVA
+611 TGDNSRTAKAVA

-642 HIKKLQQD
+642 HIKKLQQQ
-650 GEVVAMAGDG
+650 GEITAMAGDG

-698 VSKAIRLSRATIRN
+698 VSKAIRLSKATIRN

-724 TLGIPV
+724 TLGIPI

-767 TVKIS
+767 TVKLGTES

>member
-1 SMERTRLTGE
+1 MKKTFKIS
-11 EFVSALLSEE
+11 
-21 QVAVVP
+21 
-27 GSAFGECG
+27 
-35 TYHVRCSYATGM
+35 GM
-47 AELTEAVKRI
+47 TCAACAARI

-89 EIEAAVVKAGY
+89 DIEAAVVKAGY

-260 PKTAFVMRGDKELE
+260 PKTAFVIRGDKELE

-476 PHGIV
+476 PYGIA

-501 EAIVTCAEEKGI
+501 EAIVICAEEKGI
-513 TLSDTA
+513 ALSDTA

-611 TGDNTRTARAVA
+611 TGDNTRTAKAVA

-767 TVKIS
+767 TVKISGEPPRASSTP

>member
-1 SMERTRLTGE
+1 MKKTFKIS
-11 EFVSALLSEE
+11 
-21 QVAVVP
+21 
-27 GSAFGECG
+27 
-35 TYHVRCSYATGM
+35 GM
-47 AELTEAVKRI
+47 TCAACASRI
-57 ERFVKKLDGVASASV
+57 ERFVKKLDGVTSASV

-77 SLTVDYEKIGVK
+77 SLTVDFEKLGIK
-89 EIEAAVVKAGY
+89 DIEAAVVKAGY

-143 LPNAI
+143 LPDAI

-154 MGFALVQLALTV
+154 MGFAVVQLALTV
-166 PVIAIGW
+166 PVIVIGW
-173 KFFWDGYRNLF
+173 KFFWDGFRNLVRF
-184 RLSPNMD
+184 SPNMD

-204 GFYAMYKIS
+204 GFYAMYKIGQ
-213 AGETEYAMHL
+213 GETEYAMHL

-260 PKTAFVMRGDKELE
+260 PKTAFVMRGEKELE

-329 ATINKN
+329 ATLNKN

-400 SEFCITILISV
+400 AEFCITILISV

-476 PHGIV
+476 PCNV
-481 EEELIRLTASGEAAS
+481 EENELIRLAASGEAAS

-501 EAIVTCAEEKGI
+501 EAIVNCASKKNI
-513 TLSDTA
+513 TLSDA
-519 DFTNLDGRGIS
+519 EDYANIDGRGIS

-537 LLVGNIRL
+537 LLIGNMRL
-545 MEESSVAVPEDYSQ
+545 MEETGVNVLEEYVQ
-559 KAEHCADMGRTPM
+559 KAEHCADMGKTSM
-572 YAAYDGVFI
+572 YCAADGVFI
-581 GVIAAADTIKKGSLE
+581 GLIAAADTIKKESLE
-596 AIAEL
+596 AINEL
-601 QKIGIKTIML
+601 HKMGIKTLML
-611 TGDNTRTARAVA
+611 TGDNSRTAKAVA

-629 SFIAEVLPEEKAE
+629 SFVAEVLPEEKAL
-642 HIKKLQQD
+642 HIKKLQEQ
-650 GEVVAMAGDG
+650 GEVTAMAGDG

-685 CADIVLIKDDLRD
+685 CADIVLIKNDLRD
-698 VSKAIRLSRATIRN
+698 VCKAIRLSKATIRN

-730 AMGILHIFGGP
+730 AMGLLHIFGGP

-767 TVKIS
+767 TVKI

>member
-1 SMERTRLTGE
+1 MKKTFKIS
-11 EFVSALLSEE
+11 
-21 QVAVVP
+21 
-27 GSAFGECG
+27 
-35 TYHVRCSYATGM
+35 GM
-47 AELTEAVKRI
+47 TCAACASRI

-77 SLTVDYEKIGVK
+77 SLTVDFEKLTVK
-89 EIEAAVVKAGY
+89 DIEAAVVKAGY

-121 ILSLVFAVPLLTISM
+121 ILSLIFAVPLLTISM

-143 LPNAI
+143 LPDAI
-148 EPHHSP
+148 EPHHNP
-154 MGFALVQLALTV
+154 MGFAIVQLALTV
-166 PVIAIGW
+166 PVIVIGW
-173 KFFWDGYRNLF
+173 KFFWDGFRNLV

-204 GFYAMYKIS
+204 GFYAMYKIGQ
-213 AGETEYAMHL
+213 GETEYAMHL

-260 PKTAFVMRGDKELE
+260 PKTAFVMRGDNELE

-329 ATINKN
+329 ATLNKN

-372 DTISAYFVPAVLALA
+372 DTISAYFVPTVLALA

-400 SEFCITILISV
+400 GEFCITILISV

-467 GKPSVTDIF
+467 GKPSLTDIF
-476 PHGIV
+476 PYNI
-481 EEELIRLTASGEAAS
+481 EENELIRLAASGEAAS

-501 EAIVTCAEEKGI
+501 EAVVSCASVKGI
-513 TLSDTA
+513 TLTDA
-519 DFTNLDGRGIS
+519 EDYKNIDGRGIS
-530 VTVDGKK
+530 ASVDGKK
-537 LLVGNIRL
+537 LLIGNIRL
-545 MEESSVAVPEDYSQ
+545 MEESGVNVPEEYVQ
-559 KAEHCADMGRTPM
+559 KAEHCADMGRTSM
-572 YAAYDGVFI
+572 YCAADGVFI
-581 GVIAAADTIKKGSLE
+581 GLIAAADTIKKESLE
-596 AIAEL
+596 AITEL
-601 QKIGIKTIML
+601 HKMGIKTLML
-611 TGDNTRTARAVA
+611 TGDNSRTARAVA

-629 SFIAEVLPEEKAE
+629 SFVAEVLPEEKAE
-642 HIKKLQQD
+642 HIKKLQES
-650 GEVVAMAGDG
+650 GEVTAMAGDG

-698 VSKAIRLSRATIRN
+698 VCKAIRLSKATIRN

-730 AMGILHIFGGP
+730 AMGLLHIFGGP

-767 TVKIS
+767 TVKLNTVK

>member
-1 SMERTRLTGE
+1 MKK
-11 EFVSALLSEE
+11 
-21 QVAVVP
+21 
-27 GSAFGECG
+27 
-35 TYHVRCSYATGM
+35 TYKISGM
-47 AELTEAVKRI
+47 TCAACAARI
-57 ERFVKKLDGVASASV
+57 ERFVKKLDGVSDASV

-77 SLTVDYEKIGVK
+77 SLTVDAEKVSAK
-89 EIEAAVVKAGY
+89 EVEAAVVKAGY

-107 KPKMPHDKVMLIRL
+107 KAKMPHDKIMLIRL
-121 ILSLVFAVPLLTISM
+121 ILSLLFAVPLLTVSM
-136 GHMVGMP
+136 GHMIGMP
-143 LPNAI
+143 LPDLI
-148 EPHHSP
+148 EPHHNP
-154 MGFALVQLALTV
+154 MNFALAQLLLTV
-166 PVIAIGW
+166 PVIVIGW
-173 KFFWDGYRNLF
+173 KFFWDGFRNLF

-204 GFYAMYKIS
+204 GFYAMYKI
-213 AGETEYAMHL
+213 AQGETEYAMHL

-287 SRSGESLAVD
+287 SRSGESIAVD
-297 GEVIEGSAVVD
+297 GEIVEGSAVVD

-329 ATINKN
+329 ATLNKN
-335 GFIKYRSE
+335 GYFKYRSE

-355 KFVEEAQGTKA
+355 KFVEEAQGSKA

-372 DTISAYFVPAVLALA
+372 DVISAYFVPAVLALA
-387 VIACLGWLIAGES
+387 VIASLGWLIAGES
-400 SEFCITILISV
+400 GEFCVTILISV

-438 GILIKGGEPLEQ
+438 GILIKGGQPLEQ

-467 GKPSVTDIF
+467 GKPSLTDIL
-476 PHGIV
+476 PNGTDKD
-481 EEELIRLTASGEAAS
+481 ELARLAASAEAAS

-501 EAIVTCAEEKGI
+501 EAVVQYAVKNKLELSSAENYTNLEGKGI
-513 TLSDTA
+513 SA
-519 DFTNLDGRGIS
+519 E
-530 VTVDGKK
+530 VDGKK
-537 LLVGNIRL
+537 LLVGNRRL
-545 MEESSVAVPEDYSQ
+545 MDEASVAVPEDFTER
-559 KAEHCADMGRTPM
+559 AERLADLGKTPM
-572 YAAYDGVFI
+572 YCAADGNFI
-581 GVIAAADTIKKGSLE
+581 GLIAAADTIKKESLE

-601 QKIGIKTIML
+601 HRMGIKTLML
-611 TGDNTRTARAVA
+611 TGDNSRTARAVA

-642 HIKKLQQD
+642 HIKKLQQE
-650 GEVVAMAGDG
+650 GEVTAMAGDG

-698 VSKAIRLSRATIRN
+698 VCKAIRLSKATIRN
-712 IRQNLFWAFGYN
+712 IKQNLFWAFGYN
-724 TLGIPV
+724 TLGIPI
-730 AMGILHIFGGP
+730 AMGVLHIFGGP

-767 TVKIS
+767 TVKLNAVK